1 MSKTLSFLEAAWTL
15 SRDHALAGRRREALT
30 TLRPLLDGT
39 DAAGGPPVSGG
50 LATLAHRLAGRL
62 HFNAENYRA
71 ARRHLRTARRL
82 SPGHAETHFDLGL
95 AWERDPQGSDRYA
108 LHSYRRADRLNPG
121 VPKYLAALGR
131 ALVRNDRAVRGCKL
145 LRQAAEL
152 APGQPAILRVVVEG
166 LRESG
171 RAGEAYR
178 LVVQAKFSAPQCREV
193 SRLYAEARF
202 ALSAR
207 AQSGRSAS
215 PAVLAFPGVSAG
227 VAAGYRRNGPAVV
240 RPRSHRI
247 RFRQG

>member
-1 MSKTLSFLEAAWTL
+1 MSKTLSFMEAAWTL

-30 TLRPLLDGT
+30 ALRPLLDGT
-39 DAAGGPPVSGG
+39 DAAGGPPVSAT

-62 HFNAENYRA
+62 HFNAENYRV
-71 ARRHLRTARRL
+71 ARRHLRAARRL

-95 AWERDPQGSDRYA
+95 AWERDPQGSDRFA
-108 LHSYRRADRLNPG
+108 LHSYHRADRLNPG
-121 VPKYLAALGR
+121 VPKYLAAYGR
-131 ALVRNDRAVRGCKL
+131 ALVRNDRAVRGRKL
-145 LRQAAEL
+145 LLRAAEL
-152 APGQPAILRVVVEG
+152 APGQPAILRIVVEG

-178 LVVQAKFSAPQCREV
+178 LVVQAKFAAPQCREV
-193 SRLYAEARF
+193 GRLYAEARF

-207 AQSGRSAS
+207 AQSGRRER

-227 VAAGYRRNGPAVV
+227 AAVGCRRDGPAVV
-240 RPRSHRI
+240 RPHSRRI